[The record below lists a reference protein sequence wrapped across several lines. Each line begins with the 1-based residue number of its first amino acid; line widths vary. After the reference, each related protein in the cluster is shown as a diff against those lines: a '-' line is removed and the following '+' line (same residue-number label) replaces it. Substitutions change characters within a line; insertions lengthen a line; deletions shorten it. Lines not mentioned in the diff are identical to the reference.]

1 MLFYSTNATVATC
14 ITSSSS
20 NLQNGEIE
28 MTFDNGRR
36 SLEGKYFTYVEDP
49 SIQSVKSGRAGQAGL
64 VSSLKKFFYV

>member
-1 MLFYSTNATVATC
+1 
-14 ITSSSS
+14 
-20 NLQNGEIE
+20 

-64 VSSLKKFFYV
+64 VSSLKIFFLRLMTFAYTK